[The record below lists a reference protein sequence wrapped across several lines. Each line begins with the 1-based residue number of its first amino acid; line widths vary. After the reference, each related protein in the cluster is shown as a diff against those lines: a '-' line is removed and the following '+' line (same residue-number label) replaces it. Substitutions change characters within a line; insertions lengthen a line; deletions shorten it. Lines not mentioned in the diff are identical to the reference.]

1 MDSSG
6 AAPAPVVMDL
16 EAAAAVVVAAVIVV
30 RHGGAEAPR
39 SSQCESCRA
48 LVVHDALSFF
58 SQLLVLHGVLLILN
72 DCFLVAAS
80 LSQRA
85 GAL

>member
-1 MDSSG
+1 MS
-6 AAPAPVVMDL
+6 
-16 EAAAAVVVAAVIVV
+16 
-30 RHGGAEAPR
+30 R
-39 SSQCESCRA
+39 RA

>member
-30 RHGGAEAPR
+30 RHGGLKR
-39 SSQCESCRA
+39 R
-48 LVVHDALSFF
+48 DR
-58 SQLLVLHGVLLILN
+58 LN
-72 DCFLVAAS
+72 
-80 LSQRA
+80 A
-85 GAL
+85 GAAVRWLFTTR